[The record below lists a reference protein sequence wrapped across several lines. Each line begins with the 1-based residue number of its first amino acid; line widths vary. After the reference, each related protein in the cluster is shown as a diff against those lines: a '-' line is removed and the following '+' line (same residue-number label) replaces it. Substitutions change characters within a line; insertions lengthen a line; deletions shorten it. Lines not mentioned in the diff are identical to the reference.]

1 MLKISVLTAAVLGLG
16 TVATAHAE
24 QAPESKFEISGSYYR
39 PKMEIKGSG
48 SGSVTDGTQT
58 EVGSGSERFDDR
70 FKGGMLDFT
79 WRPATRHTVNG
90 SWYRVKGDQSWDGA
104 DAGTI
109 DTSPAE
115 DPTLPPF
122 VNYDVAG
129 RAKLKTKFELYNI
142 NYGYDFYRNDTTSV
156 TGLIGA
162 YGARIR
168 MAGRV
173 TAEGLVDGDLYAY
186 DDSASFSKTAYAPGI
201 GLQAKWRPQ
210 NSPWDVRAGVKGF
223 KTEWGDF
230 DQDGHFIHANVQVG
244 YAFSPNWSAFVG
256 YDWFEL
262 KLKDDYNISRTV
274 DGVDYTGRADVTG
287 RLRVHGP
294 AAGVRLSF

>member
-1 MLKISVLTAAVLGLG
+1 MFKVSALSLALMAVAGS
-16 TVATAHAE
+16 AFAE
-24 QAPESKFEISGSYYR
+24 QAPESKFEISGSYFR
-39 PKMEIKGSG
+39 PKMELKASG
-48 SGSVTDGTQT
+48 TATVTDGTQT
-58 EVGSGSERFDDR
+58 EVVSGSEGFDDR

-90 SWYRVKGDQSWDGA
+90 SWYRIKGDQSWNGA

-115 DPTLPPF
+115 DPSLPPF
-122 VNYDVAG
+122 VDYDVAG
-129 RAKLKTKFELYNI
+129 TAKLKTKFELYNI
-142 NYGYDFYRNDTTSV
+142 NYGYDFYRNDTTSI

-168 MAGRV
+168 MDGRV
-173 TAEGLVDGDLYAY
+173 SAAGIVDGEQYAY
-186 DDSASFSKTAYAPGI
+186 DERASLFSKTAYAPGL

-230 DQDGHFIHANVQVG
+230 DLDGHFIHANVQVG
-244 YAFSPNWSAFVG
+244 YAFKPNWTAFVG

-262 KLKDDYNISRTV
+262 KLKDDYNASGTL
-274 DGVDYTGRADVTG
+274 DGVAYTGRADATG